1 MTINTHDY
9 DKLKRDVL
17 QRIEEVLELGR
28 WSKGVNIKIHLAL
41 EEVPYISYEITEA
54 TIFEKEE
61 KKG

>member
-1 MTINTHDY
+1 MTINIHDY

-17 QRIEEVLELGR
+17 QRVEEVLELGR
-28 WSKGVNIKIHLAL
+28 WSKGVDIQIHLAL
-41 EEVPYISYEITEA
+41 EEAPYISYEITEA